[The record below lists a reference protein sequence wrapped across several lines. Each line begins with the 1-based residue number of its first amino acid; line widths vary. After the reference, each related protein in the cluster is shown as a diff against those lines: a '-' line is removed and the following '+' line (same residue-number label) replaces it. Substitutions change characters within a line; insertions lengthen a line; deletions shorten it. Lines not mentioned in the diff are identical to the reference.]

1 MRDFGYFLQ
10 FLGCVGFI
18 AYMLRPTKYY
28 PDEEN
33 NSPPKVDSSGELY

>member
-1 MRDFGYFLQ
+1 MRDLSYVLQ

-28 PDEEN
+28 PDDKEE
-33 NSPPKVDSSGELY
+33 E